1 MLGNSKESMAV
12 DVDEET
18 KAGGGVFFLSL
29 FLSSFA
35 LRGVWGGQDGIGRIV
50 VEIIQ
55 LSFAL
60 CFFLS
65 LLLLSFAVFGKE
77 NH

>member
-1 MLGNSKESMAV
+1 MASSKESMTV
-12 DVDEET
+12 NVDEET
-18 KAGGGVFFLSL
+18 KAGGVFFLSL
-29 FLSSFA
+29 FHSSFA
-35 LRGVWGGQDGIGRIV
+35 LWGVWGQDGIGRIV

-60 CFFLS
+60 CFFS
-65 LLLLSFAVFGKE
+65 LSFAVFGKE